1 MDRLILIRNEVN
13 AILEE
18 QPNQQLRDEGY
29 IHLYGVSN
37 LSAMLAIK
45 RGLNMEIASVIGML
59 HDIYTY
65 KYQYAKNHAALGVDE
80 AGQILEKVNVFSQEE
95 VQLIKVAIANHSDKK
110 NKQDKYSELIKDADL
125 MQNFLYYNVVK
136 EKHKKRLKKAL
147 KDCGIKVKK
156 KFLISEKV
164 DEKVNEKDENLV

>member
-1 MDRLILIRNEVN
+1 MDRLIVIRNEVN
-13 AILEE
+13 RILDD
-18 QPNQQLRDEGY
+18 QPDPKLRDEGY

-65 KYQYAKNHAALGVDE
+65 KYQYAKNHAALGVEE
-80 AGQILEKVNVFSQEE
+80 AEQILDKVNVFSAEE
-95 VQLIKVAIANHSDKK
+95 VQLIKVAIANHSDKN

-136 EKHKKRLKKAL
+136 EKNKKRLKKAL

-156 KFLISEKV
+156 KFLATDKAIES
-164 DEKVNEKDENLV
+164 D